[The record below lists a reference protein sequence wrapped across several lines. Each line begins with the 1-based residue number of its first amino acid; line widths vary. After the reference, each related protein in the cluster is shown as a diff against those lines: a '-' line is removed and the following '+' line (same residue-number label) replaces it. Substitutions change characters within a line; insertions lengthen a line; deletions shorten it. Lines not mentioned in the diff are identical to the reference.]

1 MTGKCNINIVEEIIN
16 SIELLAEEEN
26 KIKENDE
33 NSDDGNM
40 CKDEVENNK
49 KNLEIIEDIDNIM
62 KEDDFNEID
71 KGLGNIDILSFE
83 NSSDK
88 NLSIKN
94 LVEPNESKDK
104 AIKND
109 INEINE
115 ERDYLN
121 LFCLNFDCNYQ
132 SIKSVLI
139 KIIRLR

>member
-1 MTGKCNINIVEEIIN
+1 
-16 SIELLAEEEN
+16 
-26 KIKENDE
+26 
-33 NSDDGNM
+33 M

-94 LVEPNESKDK
+94 LVDPNESKDK
-104 AIKND
+104 TIKYD
-109 INEINE
+109 IKEINE
-115 ERDYLN
+115 ERDYSN
-121 LFCLNFDCNYQ
+121 LFRLNFDYNYQ
-132 SIKSVLI
+132 NIKSILI

>member
-1 MTGKCNINIVEEIIN
+1 M
-16 SIELLAEEEN
+16 
-26 KIKENDE
+26 
-33 NSDDGNM
+33 
-40 CKDEVENNK
+40 
-49 KNLEIIEDIDNIM
+49 
-62 KEDDFNEID
+62 
-71 KGLGNIDILSFE
+71 
-83 NSSDK
+83 
-88 NLSIKN
+88 SIKN

-132 SIKSVLI
+132 SIKSILI

>member
-1 MTGKCNINIVEEIIN
+1 MRQ
-16 SIELLAEEEN
+16 
-26 KIKENDE
+26 IKDQVI
-33 NSDDGNM
+33 S
-40 CKDEVENNK
+40 
-49 KNLEIIEDIDNIM
+49 
-62 KEDDFNEID
+62 
-71 KGLGNIDILSFE
+71 ILSFE

-121 LFCLNFDCNYQ
+121 LFCLDFDYNYQ
-132 SIKSVLI
+132 NIKSI
-139 KIIRLR
+139 FKKK